1 MSTLTLFGTQGSGS
15 AAIEA
20 ALTLAGLPFEQVEA
34 SSWQPGPGLEAL
46 SRVNPLQQIPTLVL
60 DDGTVLTESA
70 AMLIELGLRHPASG
84 LLPSEP
90 AARARAIRGLV
101 FVAANCYAAISII
114 DYPGRWCQNADED
127 DVARIRA
134 GSRERL
140 HMHWSLFAEQF
151 GSNFMAGGR
160 PGALELLATVVS
172 KWSGSRPHLQQA
184 RPEFHALL
192 LTVEQHPAVAGI
204 FARHWPA

>member
-1 MSTLTLFGTQGSGS
+1 MSNLTLFGTQGSGS

-20 ALTLAGLPFEQVEA
+20 ALTMAGLPFEQVEA

-46 SRVNPLQQIPTLVL
+46 ARVNPLQQIPTLVL

-70 AMLIELGLRHPASG
+70 AILIELGLRHPDSG
-84 LLPSEP
+84 LLPAHP
-90 AARARAIRGLV
+90 TARARAIRGLV

-114 DYPGRWCQNADED
+114 DYPARWCVGADDD
-127 DVARIRA
+127 DVERIRA

-140 HMHWSLFAEQF
+140 HRHWSLFAEQF
-151 GSNFMAGGR
+151 GSTFMAGGR

-192 LTVEQHPAVAGI
+192 LTVEQHPAVAEI